1 MKHDNLCS
9 SIAGRVT
16 FPLLIGLFVLSIM
29 VAPFYLL
36 IRFRDAATEIVLL
49 SKGVIPWL
57 TIILLCLL
65 FHDDLQIMLRAFS
78 QLIPRLKS
86 GKVGLFEGQFGD
98 QQSEVGGLTLN
109 AEQVQQVRGYIQA
122 TEQEKATQQTWLRFY
137 FHKCVGLQIFRS
149 QVELLIA
156 LSQAPDGDA
165 WESLR
170 RFHQLAISRN
180 PSLSGYPFEQYMQFL
195 ESNSLIT
202 VSNSRVQI
210 SDVGRGFLQ
219 FLQENRVLVEH
230 FSN

>member
-1 MKHDNLCS
+1 MTNTNS
-9 SIAGRVT
+9 GSTAGRIV
-16 FPLLIGLFVLSIM
+16 ISLFVALVVLGVM
-29 VAPFYLL
+29 AAPFYLL
-36 IRFRDAATEIVLL
+36 IRFGDAANEIVLL
-49 SKGVIPWL
+49 SKSAIPWL

-65 FHDDLQIMLRAFS
+65 FRNDLQFMLRAFS

-86 GKVGLFEGQFGD
+86 GKAGPFEGQFGD
-98 QQSEVGGLTLN
+98 QQSEVGGLNLS
-109 AEQVQQVRGYIQA
+109 AEQVQQMKGYIQTA
-122 TEQEKATQQTWLRFY
+122 EREKATQQTWLRFY
-137 FHKCVGLQIFRS
+137 FYKCVGLQIFRS

-195 ESNSLIT
+195 ESNFLIT

-210 SDVGRGFLQ
+210 SDVGRDFLQ
-219 FLQENRVLVEH
+219 FLQENRVSVEH
-230 FSN
+230 FFN